1 MEYPPLGASFLRVSR
16 VAVQIERNQVVFLIV
31 RRCLVHVAGRAE
43 LLLLEIVRVAGRFMT
58 ASSEV
63 LDSRAQI
70 AAITDRAGLD
80 RPPDRARPLAHPW
93 TSRGGR

>member
-43 LLLLEIVRVAGRFMT
+43 LLLLDCSCSWPVV
-58 ASSEV
+58 
-63 LDSRAQI
+63 
-70 AAITDRAGLD
+70 GLSWSTNSGC
-80 RPPDRARPLAHPW
+80 RWCR
-93 TSRGGR
+93 

>member
-43 LLLLEIVRVAGRFMT
+43 LLLLEIVRVAGRW
-58 ASSEV
+58 SDC
-63 LDSRAQI
+63 L
-70 AAITDRAGLD
+70 G
-80 RPPDRARPLAHPW
+80 RPIRVADGVVDVRELGPTRGPAWPW
-93 TSRGGR
+93 GTTT